1 MSWLAGS
8 WASTTDD
15 ALVHALRDGRLT
27 GLRLFVWGL
36 FPSLSGRE
44 ERVEVVLRELEAVV
58 VSEARGGADGGH
70 GWAFLP
76 RTECPGGA
84 SPDYLQGRM
93 RSVKRRLLAL
103 APGSV

>member
-44 ERVEVVLRELEAVV
+44 ERVEVVIRSDGDTFIADCQVQETEPGIV
-58 VSEARGGADGGH
+58 EETFTARWDEPGLIA
-70 GWAFLP
+70 WVA
-76 RTECPGGA
+76 RARASTEP
-84 SPDYLQGRM
+84 SLW
-93 RSVKRRLLAL
+93 VRR
-103 APGSV
+103 